1 MAQQL
6 RTTIK
11 GYFQTGNIP
20 VEQHYVDFIDST
32 LNLNEGNTGNI
43 DLTGNITASGNI
55 SSSGA
60 SGNHILGGDLFVTN
74 DISASRNISCSGA
87 FTGSGI
93 NILGNITA
101 SGNMKCGELD
111 IGGQLSATN
120 VDFTYISGSKITTDG
135 AIACTTL
142 NTGQGDNELYDMDQN
157 VKTTSAVTFA
167 TVNTGQGANE
177 LFGMNQNVATDSTVT
192 FAGITL
198 GKPSRSGGN
207 FGSTIN
213 VEGQSF
219 FMTIAN
225 IPVLPGKGEEIASK
239 KSTIPTLIQN
249 TSCLTTS
256 VILVTCASALLSVTA
271 FRVTEGSFQISISN
285 ESISAFE
292 EGSAIF
298 NFTIF

>member
-1 MAQQL
+1 MG
-6 RTTIK
+6 RYK
-11 GYFQTGNIP
+11 P
-20 VEQHYVDFIDST
+20 KDRK
-32 LNLNEGNTGNI
+32 
-43 DLTGNITASGNI
+43 NI
-55 SSSGA
+55 SNRVFDRYAFRSGQMHSIHGMA
-60 SGNHILGGDLFVTN
+60 NF
-74 DISASRNISCSGA
+74 
-87 FTGSGI
+87 
-93 NILGNITA
+93 
-101 SGNMKCGELD
+101 
-111 IGGQLSATN
+111 Q
-120 VDFTYISGSKITTDG
+120 VDTQESQFFG
-135 AIACTTL
+135 
-142 NTGQGDNELYDMDQN
+142 LY
-157 VKTTSAVTFA
+157 S
-167 TVNTGQGANE
+167 NTGQGANE

-285 ESISAFE
+285 ESISVFE
-292 EGSAIF
+292 EGSAVF